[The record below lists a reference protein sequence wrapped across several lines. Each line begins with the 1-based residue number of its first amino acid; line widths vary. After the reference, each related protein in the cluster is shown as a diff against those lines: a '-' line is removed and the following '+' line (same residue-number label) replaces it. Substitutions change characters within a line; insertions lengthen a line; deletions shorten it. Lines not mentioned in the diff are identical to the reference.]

1 MNIKPWITMLSGALV
16 VSLALTATP
25 AAADYNHGKYR
36 SGKAVYDYARVLN
49 VEPIV
54 NYVTVTKPVREC
66 WEDTQYYTVDHR
78 PAGVG
83 AKTIFGAILGGVV
96 GHQFGSGRGNDAATV
111 AGTMIGA
118 AIANDAARRTAVSRG
133 DYYSSRYSRP
143 VRRCE
148 TTYSSYEEERIEG
161 YKVLY
166 SYNGRKYLTE
176 TPYEPGSRLR
186 IRVDVR
192 PAP

>member
-1 MNIKPWITMLSGALV
+1 MNIKPWITTLSGAIV
-16 VSLALTATP
+16 VSLALAATP
-25 AAADYNHGKYR
+25 AAADHNHGKYR

-54 NYVTVTKPVREC
+54 NYVTVSKPVREC
-66 WEDTQYYTVDHR
+66 WEETAYYTVEHR

-83 AKTIFGAILGGVV
+83 AKTLFGAILGGVV

-118 AIANDAARRTAVSRG
+118 AIANDTARRTAIDNG
-133 DYYSSRYSRP
+133 HYYSSRHSRP

-148 TTYSSYEEERIEG
+148 TTYSSYEEERIDG